1 MITESKSLPRHPAR
15 VMFGQSMQTTLAV
28 MIIQRKHGNAVL
40 DKQGYS
46 GRRVMG
52 YKLPSWQ
59 RQEKWSDAQCSR
71 FLESIWMGVGLG
83 TFMVNSHTSNEAIDQ
98 ILLDGQQRLRAI
110 ERYFDGELSV
120 IGQDGNAYLW
130 TDLHESEQAHFLRI
144 SFPWIESHYQVEQDC
159 VDAYNRHNFGGT
171 QHEESERA
179 HLPIDQQVST

>member
-1 MITESKSLPRHPAR
+1 MSTESKSLLRHPAR

-120 IGQDGNAYLW
+120 MGQDGNAYLW

-144 SFPWIESHYQVEQDC
+144 SFPWIESHYKVEQDC

-179 HLPIDQQVST
+179 NLLADPQE